1 MSSVSS
7 SVVVSQSLN
16 LSVGEFVVVIITLN
30 LIFTC
35 NIYNML
41 Y

>member
-1 MSSVSS
+1 MSSVPS
-7 SVVVSQSLN
+7 SVLVSQPLN
-16 LSVGEFVVVIITLN
+16 LSVGEVFVVFVTLN